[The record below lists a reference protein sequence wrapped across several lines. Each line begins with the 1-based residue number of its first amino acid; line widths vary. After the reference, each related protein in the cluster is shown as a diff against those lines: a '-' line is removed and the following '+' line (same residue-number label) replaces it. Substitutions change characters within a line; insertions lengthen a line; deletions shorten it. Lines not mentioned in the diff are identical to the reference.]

1 MFGTRFA
8 FSDRVTRTVSADGQ
22 DVTFSGEC
30 LFDNHPFSITTKLT
44 DANRWINGE
53 SIQNC
58 FPHLSADDREIL
70 LSGISPNHWN
80 ELFPQEHEDE

>member
-1 MFGTRFA
+1 MLGTRFA
-8 FSDRVTRTVSADGQ
+8 FTNRVTRTVSADGQ

-30 LFDNHPFSITTKLT
+30 LFDNHPFSITTKLS

-58 FPHLSADDREIL
+58 FPNLSADDREIL

-80 ELFPQEHEDE
+80 EMFGGSDDD

>member
-1 MFGTRFA
+1 MLGSTFA
-8 FSDRVTRTVSADGQ
+8 LTNRVTRTVSADGEN
-22 DVTFSGEC
+22 VTFSGEC
-30 LFDNHPFSITTKLT
+30 LFDKHPFSITTKLS

-70 LSGISPNHWN
+70 LSGISASHWN
-80 ELFPQEHEDE
+80 TLFPPEDEE

>member
-1 MFGTRFA
+1 MLGTRFA
-8 FSDRVTRTVSADGQ
+8 FTDRVSRTVSADGQ

-30 LFDNHPFSITTKLT
+30 FFDNHPFSITTKLS
-44 DANRWINGE
+44 DANRWIDGE

-58 FPHLSADDREIL
+58 FPYLSADDRQIL

-80 ELFPQEHEDE
+80 EMFGGSDDD

>member
-1 MFGTRFA
+1 MLGTRFA
-8 FSDRVTRTVSADGQ
+8 FTDRVSRTVSEDGET
-22 DVTFSGEC
+22 VTFSGEC
-30 LFDNHPFSITTKLT
+30 LFDDHPFSITTKLS

-58 FPHLSADDREIL
+58 FPNLSADDREIL

-80 ELFPQEHEDE
+80 ELFGGGDDD

>member
-1 MFGTRFA
+1 MLGTRFA
-8 FSDRVTRTVSADGQ
+8 FTNRVTRTVSVDGQ
-22 DVTFSGEC
+22 NVTFSGEC
-30 LFDNHPFSITTKLT
+30 LFDNHPFSITTKVS

-58 FPHLSADDREIL
+58 FPHLSAGDREIL

-80 ELFPQEHEDE
+80 EIFGEDE

>member
-1 MFGTRFA
+1 MLGSTFA
-8 FSDRVTRTVSADGQ
+8 LTNRVTRTVSADGEN
-22 DVTFSGEC
+22 VTFSGEC
-30 LFDNHPFSITTKLT
+30 LFDKHPFSITTKLS

-58 FPHLSADDREIL
+58 FPHLTTDDREIL

-80 ELFPQEHEDE
+80 ELFVLEDAE